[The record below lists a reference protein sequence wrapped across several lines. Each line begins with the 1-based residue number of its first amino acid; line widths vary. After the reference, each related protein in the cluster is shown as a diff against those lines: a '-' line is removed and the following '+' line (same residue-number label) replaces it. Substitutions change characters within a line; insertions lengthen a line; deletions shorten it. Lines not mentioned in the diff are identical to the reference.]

1 MLTDT
6 KIKALKGKD
15 KLYKVT
21 DRDGLYVAVTP
32 KGTISFRYDYRI
44 NGRKETLTIG
54 KYGADGINLSEAR
67 EKLMHARKLVS
78 EGVSPAL
85 SKRADK
91 DKIRNADRFS
101 SFAERYLREV
111 DLAEST
117 RALRTAT
124 YERDIKSIF
133 GNRLLNEISSEEIRS
148 HCEKIKD
155 QRNAPS
161 TAIFVRDL
169 ISNIYR
175 FAKQRG
181 YKGENPADE
190 ISNSSI
196 AVFKARERSLTPKEI
211 NLFFNA
217 LENMQSDFALK
228 KALKF
233 ILLTMVRKGELIGA
247 TWNEVDFKNKVW
259 TIPAGRMK
267 ARRAH
272 NVYLSEQALDLI
284 VAFQIY
290 SEGSDYLL
298 PGRTNRK
305 QPIARSSLNRV
316 IKNCINEINKEK
328 PLIDDFTVHDLR
340 RTGSTLLHE
349 AGFNSD
355 WIEKSLAHE
364 QQGVRA
370 VYNKAEYSEQRREM
384 MQKWADMVD
393 SWIKGENL

>member
-44 NGRKETLTIG
+44 NRRKETLTIG

-67 EKLMHARKLVS
+67 GKLMHTRKLVS

-133 GNRLLNEISSEEIRS
+133 GNRLLNEISSEEIRN

-228 KALKF
+228 KSA
-233 ILLTMVRKGELIGA
+233 
-247 TWNEVDFKNKVW
+247 
-259 TIPAGRMK
+259 
-267 ARRAH
+267 
-272 NVYLSEQALDLI
+272 
-284 VAFQIY
+284 
-290 SEGSDYLL
+290 
-298 PGRTNRK
+298 
-305 QPIARSSLNRV
+305 
-316 IKNCINEINKEK
+316 
-328 PLIDDFTVHDLR
+328 
-340 RTGSTLLHE
+340 
-349 AGFNSD
+349 
-355 WIEKSLAHE
+355 
-364 QQGVRA
+364 
-370 VYNKAEYSEQRREM
+370 
-384 MQKWADMVD
+384 
-393 SWIKGENL
+393 